1 MWNCLMVA
9 VGGAIGAV
17 FRYLIGLIPLE
28 AQSGFPF
35 KTLVI
40 NIAGSFVIGVIAVL
54 AQKQSL
60 SPSVVMLLKTGV
72 CGGFTTF
79 STFALESN
87 QLISSGNYMFA
98 AIYMC
103 ASVLLSVAAVFAA
116 QILVQ
121 G

>member
-1 MWNCLMVA
+1 MGDIWRIRKVKERVELFDGC
-9 VGGAIGAV
+9 G
-17 FRYLIGLIPLE
+17 RW
-28 AQSGFPF
+28 SDR
-35 KTLVI
+35 
-40 NIAGSFVIGVIAVL
+40 
-54 AQKQSL
+54 
-60 SPSVVMLLKTGV
+60 

-116 QILVQ
+116 QILLQ